1 MKATGFRNKPID
13 RRRLNMYDRSQYNP
27 SDRLGALMKAK
38 QFRANELFNQK
49 RKPFTTEQ
57 KPGSGGFQAGRDAQ
71 AQRNFDQGAKQERAE
86 ALRPEESISKDIY
99 KELFN

>member
-1 MKATGFRNKPID
+1 
-13 RRRLNMYDRSQYNP
+13 MYDRSQYNP
-27 SDRLGALMKAK
+27 SDRLSALMKAK
-38 QFRANELFNQK
+38 QFRANEVFNQK
-49 RKPFTTEQ
+49 RKPFATEQ

-71 AQRNFDQGAKQERAE
+71 AARNYQEGAKQERSA